1 MKDHIINSFIVQEKN
16 TFNDIYKYACNFNKK
31 IQKNYIKK
39 EIKNKIRHGHIMLN
53 GGYYILT
60 QIGND
65 ILETHKKFYYYNI
78 SLFFT
83 RYCNKTKIYEL
94 KEKRSEQEKLRK
106 TLIDTKDHI
115 CIICNKKLPLCLL
128 ETAHL
133 KPRCILTNKEKN
145 DINIVEFMCRY
156 CHKLYDEGMIGVL
169 NGQFCKTPELDTYD
183 LNYNF
188 NTIDVY
194 NENNKKY
201 FDYHYRNILKH
212 F

>member
-1 MKDHIINSFIVQEKN
+1 M
-16 TFNDIYKYACNFNKK
+16 
-31 IQKNYIKK
+31 
-39 EIKNKIRHGHIMLN
+39 
-53 GGYYILT
+53 
-60 QIGND
+60 
-65 ILETHKKFYYYNI
+65 
-78 SLFFT
+78 
-83 RYCNKTKIYEL
+83 
-94 KEKRSEQEKLRK
+94 EQDKLRK
-106 TLIDTKDHI
+106 TLIDTKEHT